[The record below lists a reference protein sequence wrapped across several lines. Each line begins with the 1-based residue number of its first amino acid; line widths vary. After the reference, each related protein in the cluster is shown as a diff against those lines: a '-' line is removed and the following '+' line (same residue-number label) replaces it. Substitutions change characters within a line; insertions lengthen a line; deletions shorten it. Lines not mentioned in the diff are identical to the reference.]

1 MGSVEQII
9 IKKNG
14 GREGEIFE
22 CSGSTTRQKKTAPKS
37 FAHFQFP
44 PPFFKA
50 RFSLC
55 VVWAHDV
62 HRRRK
67 HKTTKSPR
75 GTNSLARRQTR
86 TKSVCAPRP
95 PATILRPRRG
105 MSGSLSL
112 GEKTK
117 KEKGSCLV
125 AVVAITTGG
134 WERRFPARHRRC
146 SLDLRGGGNRRSSLA
161 GRGGQTGPRCG
172 VGWWWEVMAGLVAS
186 GGSSSGWGEGDGWA
200 RRRMR
205 RGAGPCSVQY
215 VHRGEGREAGAK
227 TTAAAAS
234 PTGGRSPSRRLPP
247 PPPLPRPSLRP
258 GSRPGRP
265 CAGGRPPWG
274 T

>member
-1 MGSVEQII
+1 MNAV
-9 IKKNG
+9 
-14 GREGEIFE
+14 
-22 CSGSTTRQKKTAPKS
+22 A
-37 FAHFQFP
+37 
-44 PPFFKA
+44 A
-50 RFSLC
+50 RRGKRRRLPSPSHTFSSPRRSSKLVFLC
-55 VVWAHDV
+55 VLCGHTTSTGGENIKRQRALAAQTLSQAANENKIGMCSSSPCNDSPAKERDVWV
-62 HRRRK
+62 
-67 HKTTKSPR
+67 
-75 GTNSLARRQTR
+75 
-86 TKSVCAPRP
+86 
-95 PATILRPRRG
+95 
-105 MSGSLSL
+105 SLSL

-117 KEKGSCLV
+117 KEKGSCL
-125 AVVAITTGG
+125 VAITTGG

-161 GRGGQTGPRCG
+161 GRGGQTSPRCG

-186 GGSSSGWGEGDGWA
+186 GGSSSGGGEGDGWA

>member
-1 MGSVEQII
+1 MADAGKWYKRGRRCLRGGGGGGEKERSEMGSVEQII

-112 GEKTK
+112 SVRKQKRK
-117 KEKGSCLV
+117 KE
-125 AVVAITTGG
+125 
-134 WERRFPARHRRC
+134 
-146 SLDLRGGGNRRSSLA
+146 
-161 GRGGQTGPRCG
+161 
-172 VGWWWEVMAGLVAS
+172 
-186 GGSSSGWGEGDGWA
+186 
-200 RRRMR
+200 
-205 RGAGPCSVQY
+205 
-215 VHRGEGREAGAK
+215 
-227 TTAAAAS
+227 AA
-234 PTGGRSPSRRLPP
+234 
-247 PPPLPRPSLRP
+247 
-258 GSRPGRP
+258 
-265 CAGGRPPWG
+265 W
-274 T
+274 